1 MKKGIIIQARTTS
14 TRLPGKIL
22 KELPFGSGIT
32 VLEQVIRRCKKS
44 SLCDEIII
52 ATTTDTEDDLLIE
65 VAEKENVIWFRGS
78 RDNVLER
85 YYKSA
90 SDNYIDVIVRICSD
104 CPCIEPLIIDN
115 LIKFI
120 SDTGADYVY
129 SKNFLPF
136 GVAAIEVFTFKS
148 IKKAYQNSTETY
160 EKEHVTPYIY
170 RSRPELFRIK
180 ALEIENT
187 ANYSDIRLVLDT
199 EEDYTLLC
207 TVYDYLYKNN
217 NFFNKDDI
225 IKLFKEK
232 PWLKLINKKIAQKK
246 IFNNLQEELEEAL
259 KILNL
264 QELKKAENYI
274 KNLQKV

>member
-1 MKKGIIIQARTTS
+1 
-14 TRLPGKIL
+14 
-22 KELPFGSGIT
+22 
-32 VLEQVIRRCKKS
+32 
-44 SLCDEIII
+44 
-52 ATTTDTEDDLLIE
+52 
-65 VAEKENVIWFRGS
+65 
-78 RDNVLER
+78 
-85 YYKSA
+85 
-90 SDNYIDVIVRICSD
+90 
-104 CPCIEPLIIDN
+104 
-115 LIKFI
+115 
-120 SDTGADYVY
+120 
-129 SKNFLPF
+129 
-136 GVAAIEVFTFKS
+136 
-148 IKKAYQNSTETY
+148 
-160 EKEHVTPYIY
+160 
-170 RSRPELFRIK
+170 
-180 ALEIENT
+180 
-187 ANYSDIRLVLDT
+187 VLDT